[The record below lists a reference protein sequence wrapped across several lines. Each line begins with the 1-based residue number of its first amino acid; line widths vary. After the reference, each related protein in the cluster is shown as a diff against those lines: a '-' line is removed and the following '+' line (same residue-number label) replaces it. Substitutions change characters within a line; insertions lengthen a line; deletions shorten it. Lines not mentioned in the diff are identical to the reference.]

1 MKRFVSCLCMLVAG
15 GLLGHLIKKS
25 PKMVHDPGGSEF
37 LVTREGDRSDRSRDL
52 LRNHL
57 TAWPDMKTGLEF
69 EAHWK
74 EFQALAPRPGEVL
87 KRLLAAQWVVE
98 DGPSAIAFALT
109 LQGEDR
115 RFFLAEILER
125 DAKLGLAHLSEMALH
140 EGWISRT
147 AQTWL
152 VNASEGDSE
161 KMLRLVQE
169 HKLGTINPSLAAFA
183 HPHRALAEA
192 EEIDDPKERGKA
204 ISAICMAWYEREPE
218 AAWIYARDHLPPRSW
233 SGVSYQMFDNW
244 MRRDARAAFPH
255 RNDLSMVDTDPTYWY
270 ERLGS
275 HWPKASIDELLRVT
289 REVPP
294 GESRSIFVAGLA
306 YLPKQPETVDGCLD
320 LLQLVP
326 NEANARSALLQRIKE
341 LQVEAHGVDAAKE
354 WAQTIPDSVERQSV
368 MRSLPNYEPD
378 LEETMSLL
386 QEGKDGLG
394 PAELIRDVVKSPNVT
409 LSQLDEWLG
418 RLPDALREDGL
429 ETVLTTLSPS
439 DALYYVDRF
448 LGDGPN
454 WESKRLE
461 AIRRGFDAEK
471 GDRSKWLDAVL
482 DTDAD
487 NSNLD
492 QLLTRWIKKDPLA
505 AEAWTKRQDH
515 LAVEEA
521 FVSYQ
526 LEARL
531 KQPKQDWT
539 ALLEKAGE
547 LQSPRAMRA
556 KIYRQW
562 ARADPEAA
570 LGALDQFDDVRQRD
584 RICTE
589 AEQHRS
595 LVEAIGSLGTN

>member
-1 MKRFVSCLCMLVAG
+1 M
-15 GLLGHLIKKS
+15 
-25 PKMVHDPGGSEF
+25 
-37 LVTREGDRSDRSRDL
+37 
-52 LRNHL
+52 
-57 TAWPDMKTGLEF
+57 
-69 EAHWK
+69 
-74 EFQALAPRPGEVL
+74 
-87 KRLLAAQWVVE
+87 
-98 DGPSAIAFALT
+98 
-109 LQGEDR
+109 
-115 RFFLAEILER
+115 
-125 DAKLGLAHLSEMALH
+125 
-140 EGWISRT
+140 
-147 AQTWL
+147 
-152 VNASEGDSE
+152 
-161 KMLRLVQE
+161 
-169 HKLGTINPSLAAFA
+169 
-183 HPHRALAEA
+183 
-192 EEIDDPKERGKA
+192 
-204 ISAICMAWYEREPE
+204 
-218 AAWIYARDHLPPRSW
+218 
-233 SGVSYQMFDNW
+233 
-244 MRRDARAAFPH
+244 
-255 RNDLSMVDTDPTYWY
+255 
-270 ERLGS
+270 
-275 HWPKASIDELLRVT
+275 
-289 REVPP
+289 
-294 GESRSIFVAGLA
+294 
-306 YLPKQPETVDGCLD
+306 
-320 LLQLVP
+320 
-326 NEANARSALLQRIKE
+326 
-341 LQVEAHGVDAAKE
+341 
-354 WAQTIPDSVERQSV
+354 
-368 MRSLPNYEPD
+368 
-378 LEETMSLL
+378 
-386 QEGKDGLG
+386 
-394 PAELIRDVVKSPNVT
+394 KSPNVT

-439 DALYYVDRF
+439 DALDYVDRF